1 MNCFV
6 SLLYLFAGA
15 VLAFNEQLWGLKLI
29 GRPNKKKQQKK

>member
-15 VLAFNEQLWGLKLI
+15 VLAFNEQLWGLKLM
-29 GRPNKKKQQKK
+29 GKKKKQQK